1 MLTNKVLLGQETY
14 KRKTVGQKVERN
26 YFSMK
31 YKVFPIKDFI
41 NPKILTVELSR
52 RFTVVV

>member
-41 NPKILTVELSR
+41 NPKILTVELSS